1 VLSRALCLHAR
12 FPVPKDLA
20 PAKREGALRLKV
32 MDWSPYAVPG
42 VLFDWGE
49 GEAGVWI
56 WDRLKVEEAIREAG
70 LDPKRVTVLPETVL
84 AEPGLSGGRLSGG
97 RLSGARLLAGLE
109 GYEGQAW
116 RAGGLVASRWWP
128 EPPQAEEWRRFER
141 AAGLPPELQSAEPPA
156 AEAASWRR
164 DPWARPRANWLA
176 LVQEA
181 GPLRLGLAAAAVM
194 LLPLAYEGA
203 ALARLSLKTAEAQ
216 ARLTE
221 LGREAAPILSARGA
235 ALAAL
240 DCVRALLQLDPYPSQ
255 ISLLAKVGAQLPPN
269 GTALGDWSF
278 QNGEVR
284 FTLTHPSQL
293 DSLEYVRRFEALQL
307 FERVRAEP
315 QGDGRLLVVQ
325 AKVKPQWP

>member
-1 VLSRALCLHAR
+1 MLSRALCLHAR
-12 FPVPKDLA
+12 FPLPKDLA

-32 MDWSPYAVPG
+32 MEWSPYAVPG
-42 VLFDWGE
+42 LLVDWGE
-49 GEAGVWI
+49 GETGVWI
-56 WDRLKVEEAIREAG
+56 WDRLSVEEQIRAAG

-84 AEPGLSGGRLSGG
+84 AEPGLSGGRPSGG
-97 RLSGARLLAGLE
+97 RLLAGLE

-116 RAGGLVASRWWP
+116 RDGVLVASRWWP
-128 EPPQAEEWRRFER
+128 EPPAAQDWQRFER

-156 AEAASWRR
+156 PEAAVWRR

-216 ARLTE
+216 ARLVE
-221 LGREAAPILSARGA
+221 LGREAAPILNARGA

-315 QGDGRLLVVQ
+315 QGDGRVLVVQ